1 MIGKSNLFEKY
12 NERIYRG
19 GSSCGRGCSPTY
31 YYHPEKAYAEA
42 HKIWNTE
49 VLKVFEKYEKA
60 IDNLG
65 NSLEKVFKE
74 ESVKI
79 EMAIAEQI
87 YILKIKAIELEDMEE
102 ESEEILEKKKW
113 LDEIVKEINSI
124 LEIE

>member
-1 MIGKSNLFEKY
+1 MIGKLNLFDKY
-12 NERIYRG
+12 NERIYR
-19 GSSCGRGCSPTY
+19 SSCGSSCSPTY
-31 YYHPEKAYAEA
+31 YYHPEKAYDEA
-42 HKIWNTE
+42 HKIWHTK
-49 VLKVFEKYEKA
+49 VLEVFEKYEKA

-65 NSLEKVFKE
+65 DSLEKVFKE

-79 EMAIAEQI
+79 EMVIAEQI
-87 YILKIKAIELEDMEE
+87 YNLKVKAIELEDMEE